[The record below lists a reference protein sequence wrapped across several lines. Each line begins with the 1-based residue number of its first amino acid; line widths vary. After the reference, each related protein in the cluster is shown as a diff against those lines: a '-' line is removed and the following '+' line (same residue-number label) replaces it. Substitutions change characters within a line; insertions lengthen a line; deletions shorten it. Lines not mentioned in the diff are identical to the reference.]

1 MPKKKSNKIP
11 SYDECHDLDAWHT
24 PWNKDKYKSRCNN
37 KKCIWEKSAMGSR
50 CKDPIS
56 VTNENIQ
63 FHNLN
68 NNIYLAT
75 LTVSD
80 LKQKLKYC
88 NMVNDK
94 YLKSL
99 IIDYTKKRLNILKD
113 IVTLNKNNYL
123 IHCSSNELFNI
134 VLNAKSEKIK
144 KMKTFDELLEKKRH
158 QQEMCFNSQLGN
170 NRLRYENKFW
180 FTIADTLNNC
190 GIDKNDSLY
199 KLARNNWETYN
210 VDQDVVV
217 KKIHVHKHVD
227 RRTRRRSKNRSRSKV
242 RNKSMPIGNWINTA
256 RNYKIIGNTL
266 YAELK
271 NRNGFYVK
279 ASANLNLCKNFENDN
294 GHFKCV
300 RKSHGRRSHGRK
312 SHGRKSHGRKS
323 HHKHIHIHKVPS
335 KKKSSRKKGI
345 FTKMRDD
352 HNKMFP
358 NMNKF

>member
-56 VTNENIQ
+56 VTNQNIQ
-63 FHNLN
+63 YHNLN

-75 LTVSD
+75 ITVSD

-99 IIDYTKKRLNILKD
+99 ITDYTKKRLNIIKD

-217 KKIHVHKHVD
+217 RQRYVIAK
-227 RRTRRRSKNRSRSKV
+227 SRSRKH
-242 RNKSMPIGNWINTA
+242 NKLPKGTWINTA
-256 RNYKIIGNTL
+256 RTYKIIGNTL

-279 ASANLNLCKNFENDN
+279 ASTNLNLCNHYENDN
-294 GHFKCV
+294 GRFKCV
-300 RKSHGRRSHGRK
+300 YKRSHGRRSHGRR
-312 SHGRKSHGRKS
+312 SHGRRTKKSI
-323 HHKHIHIHKVPS
+323 HKHIYIHKPS
-335 KKKSSRKKGI
+335 KKKI
-345 FTKMRDD
+345 Y
-352 HNKMFP
+352 
-358 NMNKF
+358 